1 MGEAVA
7 SLLMLSLPERALDVA
22 RAFVMASGDRDQ
34 LITIKEIVA
43 VAMAAASPSCPG
55 DQAVAVAS
63 HFFVA
68 HSELVCELSTLAT
81 TTAAD
86 SANLDASGAPC
97 GTDACAV
104 SIAARTA
111 LAAIVHVVHRVFSV
125 TASLDVGVATA
136 ATVFVVKGYLPR
148 SREVHLALH
157 GGGVES
163 ANAASN
169 AATEALLTAGG
180 VHPTPSGA
188 AAFHPALA
196 ADVLGVLIEYILPRG
211 HPGAT
216 PCIVVVPGVGPS
228 RRAAGTCCHNCTPR
242 LCVSS
247 RMLPYISVPP
257 FCAFRV
263 SYRPSVARSKCAS
276 FIDRSRDRRR
286 ASCVFARVQRA
297 HRARCI
303 RGHAV
308 RHRSPPRDYGTRL
321 RPPFPPSDLCAP
333 PAGARFASASPSR
346 SRYAN
351 TETADATSSAPSRSF
366 WDSHHRAGI
375 FSPLCVLGPVCLLSL
390 AWGGVVGGRAN
401 LA

>member
-7 SLLMLSLPERALDVA
+7 SLLMRPLTERALDVA
-22 RAFVMASGDRDQ
+22 RAFVMASGDREQ
-34 LITIKEIVA
+34 LTTIEEIVA
-43 VAMAAASPSCPG
+43 VAMAAESPSCPG

-68 HSELVCELSTLAT
+68 GTASVVCELSTLAT

-104 SIAARTA
+104 SIEARTA
-111 LAAIVHVVHRVFSV
+111 LAAIGHVVHRVFSV

-136 ATVFVVKGYLPR
+136 ATVFVMKGLLLR
-148 SREVHLALH
+148 SPEVHLALH

-163 ANAASN
+163 ANAASH

-188 AAFHPALA
+188 AVFHPALA
-196 ADVLGVLIEYILPRG
+196 ADVLGVLTEHILPRG

-257 FCAFRV
+257 FCL
-263 SYRPSVARSKCAS
+263 C
-276 FIDRSRDRRR
+276 I
-286 ASCVFARVQRA
+286 SCVVSPLGRSLEMCQLYWPKPRQAPCIVRICSCPTRTPSMT
-297 HRARCI
+297 HTGPRCFTQV
-303 RGHAV
+303 AA
-308 RHRSPPRDYGTRL
+308 SRL
-321 RPPFPPSDLCAP
+321 WH
-333 PAGARFASASPSR
+333 SASTSISTRCSWCTSR
-346 SRYAN
+346 SRSIRFGIVSLKVRKYRN
-351 TETADATSSAPSRSF
+351 CGRDQKRRSRSSCQAF
-366 WDSHHRAGI
+366 C
-375 FSPLCVLGPVCLLSL
+375 LVLP
-390 AWGGVVGGRAN
+390 
-401 LA
+401 